1 MTESLNMTAAETQLA
16 HDTELERIEQWRSEE
31 LERAG
36 YPRHDAARIAER
48 HDVDL
53 HLAIDL
59 ISRGCP
65 AQVAVD
71 ILL

>member
-1 MTESLNMTAAETQLA
+1 MTAAETGLQE
-16 HDTELERIEQWRSEE
+16 DTEFARVQAWRAEE

-36 YPRHDAARIAER
+36 FDPEAAARLAAR

-59 ISRGCP
+59 VRQGCP
-65 AQVAVD
+65 HEVAVS

>member
-1 MTESLNMTAAETQLA
+1 MTAAETQLVY
-16 HDTELERIEQWRSEE
+16 DTE

-36 YPRHDAARIAER
+36 YQRRDAVRLAER

-65 AQVAVD
+65 AQVALD

>member
-1 MTESLNMTAAETQLA
+1 MTAAETDLRD
-16 HDTELERIEQWRSEE
+16 DTELMRVEAWRSEE

-36 YPRHDAARIAER
+36 YSPAAAARLAAR
-48 HDVDL
+48 VDVDL

-59 ISRGCP
+59 VRQGCP
-65 AQVAVD
+65 HDVALS

>member
-1 MTESLNMTAAETQLA
+1 MTAAETGLQE
-16 HDTELERIEQWRSEE
+16 DTTELERVQAWRAQE

-36 YPRHDAARIAER
+36 YAPTVAAKLAER
-48 HDVDL
+48 PDVDL

-59 ISRGCP
+59 VRQGCP
-65 AQVAVD
+65 HEVALS